1 MTISSLYSNDIFG
14 IRWNTRFTHG
24 CGTEKAAATVW
35 WCHVNMNKNL
45 SRTLLLFAM
54 KAALKAK
61 ISIMNKSMFIHAR
74 HRFLFAV
81 INNEKAGFVPWKKE
95 KQLLRGGKS
104 QIFTLDAKSTYPGTK
119 RGSQI
124 NPGQTLA
131 GGFHD
136 SWESTM
142 RTVSNS

>member
-45 SRTLLLFAM
+45 SRTFLLFAM

-95 KQLLRGGKS
+95 KQLLRGEKKPDLYFRC
-104 QIFTLDAKSTYPGTK
+104 QIYISRNKTWKPNQPRA
-119 RGSQI
+119 
-124 NPGQTLA
+124 NPSRWI
-131 GGFHD
+131 
-136 SWESTM
+136 SWLIREHNE
-142 RTVSNS
+142 NSLK